1 MSEQQNPQEQQ
12 AAQPEQQASQQ
23 VRSYNPFID
32 VVNEK
37 PYTQMNVNVGANQ
50 IGGSIPEPVFSANTI
65 SSNENPYNMLNDD
78 FGASMGAAQKQN
90 APINPSMNNIPDADS
105 KLGAEHMAKLIVD
118 GYDQLHLFA
127 NKGLQIPERKLRKLE
142 AEGEIDLSVEIPYDF
157 GKTITAGE
165 FIKEFNEQNKDTL
178 TVSKEFKK
186 EVTPVLT
193 RVLQKRGAGVTDEQY
208 LMYLFGKDILVKGV
222 IFSQIKGTAND
233 MINVIK
239 DYTNALR
246 ENGVSSAPKQRK
258 ESRSTPTPPP
268 PAPPQYPSDD
278 YEPYDAPTPQGTPVY
293 PSVPVDADDFN
304 FRTNETVVESSV
316 QKLKVPESGKARL
329 MAQKKRDR
337 EIAHAMA
344 KYGGQEPK
352 KNSYEEAM
360 SKRKNTN
367 GKRGRKPKDYV
378 KMSEEQIAEAIVLN
392 EQKPIDKDKIHGLD

>member
-12 AAQPEQQASQQ
+12 AAQPQQQASQQ

-37 PYTQMNVNVGANQ
+37 SYTQMNVNVGANQ
-50 IGGSIPEPVFSANTI
+50 VGSSIPEPIFSANTI

-78 FGASMGAAQKQN
+78 FGASMGAAQKPN

-118 GYDQLHLFA
+118 GYEQLHLFA

-142 AEGEIDLSVEIPYDF
+142 SEGEIDLSVEIPYDY

-193 RVLQKRGAGVTDEQY
+193 RVLAKRGAGVTDEQY

-233 MINVIK
+233 MISVIK
-239 DYTNALR
+239 DYTVALR
-246 ENGVSSAPKQRK
+246 ENGVAPAPKQRA
-258 ESRSTPTPPP
+258 ESKAPPP
-268 PAPPQYPSDD
+268 PPQSPPDD
-278 YEPYDAPTPQGTPVY
+278 FGPYDAPAPEPIY
-293 PSVPVDADDFN
+293 PDVPVDSDDFN
-304 FRTNETVVESSV
+304 FVTNETVMESSV
-316 QKLKVPESGKARL
+316 QKHRVPESGKARL

-337 EIAHAMA
+337 EIAQAMA
-344 KYGGQEPK
+344 KYSGQEPK
-352 KNSYEEAM
+352 KNTYEEAM
-360 SKRKNTN
+360 SKRKNNN

>member
-12 AAQPEQQASQQ
+12 AAQPQQQASQQ

-50 IGGSIPEPVFSANTI
+50 VGSSIPEPVFSANTI

-78 FGASMGAAQKQN
+78 FGASLGAAQKPN

-105 KLGAEHMAKLIVD
+105 KLGADHMAKLIVD
-118 GYDQLHLFA
+118 GYEQLHIFA

-142 AEGEIDLSVEIPYDF
+142 SEGEIDLTVEIPYDY

-186 EVTPVLT
+186 EVTPVLS
-193 RVLQKRGAGVTDEQY
+193 RVLAKRGAGVTDEQY

-239 DYTNALR
+239 DYTTALR
-246 ENGVSSAPKQRK
+246 ENGVSPVPKQK
-258 ESRSTPTPPP
+258 AESKAPPP
-268 PAPPQYPSDD
+268 PPQTPPDD
-278 YEPYDAPTPQGTPVY
+278 FGPYDAPSPDVTPVY
-293 PSVPVDADDFN
+293 PNVPVDSDDFN
-304 FRTNETVVESSV
+304 FRTNETVMESSV
-316 QKLKVPESGKARL
+316 QKHRVPESGKARL

-337 EIAHAMA
+337 EIAQAMA
-344 KYGGQEPK
+344 KYSGQEPK
-352 KNSYEEAM
+352 KSTYEEAM
-360 SKRKNTN
+360 SKRKNNN

>member
-12 AAQPEQQASQQ
+12 AAQPQEQASQQ

-50 IGGSIPEPVFSANTI
+50 IGSSIPEPVFSANTI

-78 FGASMGAAQKQN
+78 FGASMGAAQKPN
-90 APINPSMNNIPDADS
+90 APINPAMNNIPDADS

-118 GYDQLHLFA
+118 GYEQLHLFA

-142 AEGEIDLSVEIPYDF
+142 SEGEIDLSVEIPYDF

-239 DYTNALR
+239 DYTTALR
-246 ENGVSSAPKQRK
+246 ENGVSPAPRQRA
-258 ESRSTPTPPP
+258 ESKTPPP
-268 PAPPQYPSDD
+268 QTPPDD
-278 YEPYDAPTPQGTPVY
+278 YGPYDAPTPEPTPIY
-293 PSVPVDADDFN
+293 PDVPVDADDFN
-304 FRTNETVVESSV
+304 FRTNETVVDSSV
-316 QKLKVPESGKARL
+316 QKHKVPESGKARL

-344 KYGGQEPK
+344 KYGGVEPK
-352 KNSYEEAM
+352 KTSYEEAM
-360 SKRKNTN
+360 SKRKNNN

>member
-12 AAQPEQQASQQ
+12 AEQPQQQASQQ

-37 PYTQMNVNVGANQ
+37 SYTQMNVNVGANQ
-50 IGGSIPEPVFSANTI
+50 VGSSIPEPVFSANTI

-78 FGASMGAAQKQN
+78 FGASMGAAQKPN

-105 KLGAEHMAKLIVD
+105 KLGADHMAKLIVD
-118 GYDQLHLFA
+118 GYEQLHLFA

-142 AEGEIDLSVEIPYDF
+142 SEGEIDLSVEIPYDY

-186 EVTPVLT
+186 EVTPVLS
-193 RVLQKRGAGVTDEQY
+193 RVLAKRGAGVTDEQY

-233 MINVIK
+233 MISVIK
-239 DYTNALR
+239 DYTVALR
-246 ENGVSSAPKQRK
+246 ENGVAPAPKQRA
-258 ESRSTPTPPP
+258 ESKAPPP
-268 PAPPQYPSDD
+268 PPQAPPDD
-278 YEPYDAPTPQGTPVY
+278 FGPYDAPSPEPIY
-293 PSVPVDADDFN
+293 PDVPVDSDDFN
-304 FRTNETVVESSV
+304 FVTNETVMESSV
-316 QKLKVPESGKARL
+316 QKHRVPESGKARL

-337 EIAHAMA
+337 EIAQAMA
-344 KYGGQEPK
+344 KYSGQEPK
-352 KNSYEEAM
+352 KNTYEEAM
-360 SKRKNTN
+360 SKRKNNN